1 MKKILLIIL
10 AAMSSAM
17 AMAQKQTD
25 IVFEADTINLGQ
37 FTEKDPIQTCVYTF
51 TNTGDAPL
59 VIHQAI
65 ASCGCTVPEYDKA
78 PIKPG
83 EKGRITV
90 TYNGRGKMLGKFTKT
105 ISVRSNAKTGIK
117 RLFLQ
122 GDMTK

>member
-1 MKKILLIIL
+1 MKKFLLIIL

-17 AMAQKQTD
+17 AMAQKQAD
-25 IVFEADTINLGQ
+25 IVFEADTISLGQ